1 MTGASRRWQ
10 RVWVLLAVFAVVA
23 ALGLWPDTPRE
34 AAHAAQACGAGDVNR
49 ATLTTKGGV
58 TLRPCLSK
66 VTTNMVVPRTQTSS
80 TGCGTLW
87 LQPCYQ
93 NGKWAITAVSKTC
106 CQTLRYADGTT
117 ESGLYRLTFQQ
128 FQLYK
133 DATLSTSGG
142 SGYGLAL
149 KPDTSAKLGNASG
162 QTIYTD
168 LWVTADSVINLSF
181 LVFGCEDNVRP
192 DDVLWTLADVFTDV
206 SASGCGMN
214 LKIRYAVTTS
224 SGANGEIT
232 GAYSVNLPNTL
243 VTVS

>member
-1 MTGASRRWQ
+1 MFGAVLS
-10 RVWVLLAVFAVVA
+10 VLLA
-23 ALGLWPDTPRE
+23 LTLWPDARPE
-34 AAHAAQACGAGDVNR
+34 AAHAVQACGAGDANR
-49 ATLTTKGGV
+49 ATLTTKNGV

-66 VTTNMVVPRTQTSS
+66 VTTVMTVPRTQTSS
-80 TGCGTLW
+80 TGCGTFW

-93 NGKWAITAVSKTC
+93 AGKWQITAVSKTGG
-106 CQTLRYADGTT
+106 QTLKYADGTT

-128 FQLYK
+128 FQVNNS
-133 DATLSTSGG
+133 ATLSTTGG
-142 SGYGLAL
+142 SGYSVTL

-181 LVFGCEDNVRP
+181 LVFGCED
-192 DDVLWTLADVFTDV
+192 DVQPNDGLWTIADAFIDV

-224 SGANGEIT
+224 SGANGEIS
-232 GAYSVNLPNTL
+232 GAYSVNLPNTAI
-243 VTVS
+243 TVS

>member
-1 MTGASRRWQ
+1 MTGAARGWQ
-10 RVWVLLAVFAVVA
+10 RLWVLLAVLTVILG
-23 ALGLWPDTPRE
+23 LGLWPDSPRE

-66 VTTNMVVPRTQTSS
+66 VTTVMNIPRTQTSNF
-80 TGCGTLW
+80 GCGTLF
-87 LQPCYQ
+87 LEPCYEP
-93 NGKWAITAVSKTC
+93 GKWQITAVSKTGG
-106 CQTLRYADGTT
+106 QTLKYADGTT
-117 ESGLYRLTFQQ
+117 ESGLWRLTFQQ
-128 FQLYK
+128 FQVKK

-142 SGYGLAL
+142 NGYGLAL
-149 KPDTSAKLGNASG
+149 KPDSSAKLGNASG
-162 QTIYTD
+162 STIYTD
-168 LWVTADSVINLSF
+168 LWVTADSTINLSF

-192 DDVLWTLADVFTDV
+192 DDVLWTLADVFIDV
-206 SASGCGMN
+206 SAGGCGMN

>member
-1 MTGASRRWQ
+1 MNGTRRWE
-10 RVWVLLAVFAVVA
+10 RLWVLLGVLAVVL
-23 ALGLWPDTPRE
+23 ALLFCPEPGRDDARAL
-34 AAHAAQACGAGDVNR
+34 QACGAGDVNR
-49 ATLTTKGGV
+49 ATLVTKNGV

-66 VTTNMVVPRTQTSS
+66 VTTTMVVPRTQTSS

-87 LQPCYQ
+87 LQPCYE
-93 NGKWAITAVSKTC
+93 NGKWQITAVSKTGG
-106 CQTLRYADGTT
+106 QTLRYADGST
-117 ESGLYRLTFQQ
+117 ESGLYRLTFRQ

-133 DATLSTSGG
+133 DATLATTGG
-142 SGYGLAL
+142 SGYTVSL
-149 KPDTSAKLGNASG
+149 KPDAAAKLGNASG

-168 LWVTADSVINLSF
+168 LWVTADSIINLSF
-181 LVFGCEDNVRP
+181 LTFGCEDNVRP
-192 DDVLWTLADVFTDV
+192 DDVLWSIADVFTDV

-243 VTVS
+243 LSVS